1 MKRELNYLSLEA
13 EPYGPSINNPPVCDI
28 SPISDADYN
37 KYTYVYRTA
46 CIHIYIY
53 VIVYICVNVYIDR
66 VIKNTE
72 TGNLVVKN
80 TETGNLVVKKG
91 GANRRLLLS

>member
-1 MKRELNYLSLEA
+1 MKRELIYLSLEA

-46 CIHIYIY
+46 CIHIHLRNR
-53 VIVYICVNVYIDR
+53 VHLRERVYRSSGQEHRDWKLGGQEHR
-66 VIKNTE
+66 DWKLGSKKKAGQ
-72 TGNLVVKN
+72 TGDYC
-80 TETGNLVVKKG
+80 
-91 GANRRLLLS
+91 